1 VIESQNLLLIRGEV
15 LIREE
20 LLVREELLIR
30 EELLKG
36 GPIIAMVN
44 CL

>member
-1 VIESQNLLLIRGEV
+1 
-15 LIREE
+15 
-20 LLVREELLIR
+20 LVREELLIR